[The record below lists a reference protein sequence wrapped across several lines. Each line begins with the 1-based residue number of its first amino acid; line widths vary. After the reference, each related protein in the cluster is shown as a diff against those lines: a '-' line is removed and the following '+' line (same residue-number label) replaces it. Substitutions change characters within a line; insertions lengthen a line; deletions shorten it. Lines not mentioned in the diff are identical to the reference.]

1 MNVHP
6 AAELFPMMDDEQFK
20 GLLEDIRENGLD
32 ECGVLTV
39 DGQILDGRNRY
50 KACQQLGIAMEW
62 SQLEHDSDVDPFK
75 YVISKNLHRRHLT
88 YEQRVIIGAK
98 MATMQHG
105 GDRKSEEIKGPNGPL
120 KIDDVAKAMDVSP
133 MSVKR
138 GKAVLEHGS
147 DELVNAVESGEVSVS
162 RAAEIAKTTPKA
174 EQLPKAKEKKPPK
187 PRKPKKPADPPKRVP
202 KSAESQVDPKLER
215 LYDTM
220 DAISDKLVIA
230 RALFQSC
237 TDPEKAS
244 VLLAWKEWMKAA
256 GE

>member
-62 SQLEHDSDVDPFK
+62 SQLERDNDVDPFK

-88 YEQRVIIGAK
+88 TRERILVAAQ
-98 MATMQHG
+98 MANMNRG
-105 GDRKSEEIKGPNGPL
+105 RPSMEENSSKEPFS
-120 KIDDVAKAMDVSP
+120 IDDAAAALNVSRE
-133 MSVKR
+133 SVKR
-138 GKAVLEHGS
+138 GKTVFEHGS
-147 DELVNAVESGEVSVS
+147 DELIDAVKTGEVSVT
-162 RAAEIAKTTPKA
+162 RAAKVAKTTPKA

-187 PRKPKKPADPPKRVP
+187 PRKPKKPAEPPKRVP

-215 LYDTM
+215 LYDAM

-244 VLLAWKEWMKAA
+244 VLLAWEEWMKAA
-256 GE
+256 EE